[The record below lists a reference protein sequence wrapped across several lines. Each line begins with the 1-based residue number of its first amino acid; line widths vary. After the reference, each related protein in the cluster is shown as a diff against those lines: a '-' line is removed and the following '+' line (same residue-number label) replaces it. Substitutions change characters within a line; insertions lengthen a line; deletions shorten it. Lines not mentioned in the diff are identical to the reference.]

1 MPDIFVVLGCSIH
14 PCGSYHISYLLQSE
28 PSTTN
33 DDYVYVDL
41 SGITS
46 AALAADKE
54 PDLIDIDE
62 LVTQCLNIEKK
73 KSNAVNLDAE
83 GE

>member
-1 MPDIFVVLGCSIH
+1 MDLGCSIYL
-14 PCGSYHISYLLQSE
+14 CGSYHITSLLQSE

-46 AALAADKE
+46 AALAAVKE
-54 PDLIDIDE
+54 PDLIEIDE
-62 LVTQCLNIEKK
+62 LVTQWLNIEKK

-83 GE
+83 GEWD